1 MQEQIESL
9 YASERGRLERL
20 ARRQVNRSNAADV
33 VQDVFMTIWSRA
45 RDQVSVSPAYL
56 ARATRYMAISHFR
69 QELRRAKLLGGLTEE
84 QYAAPVILPDQIV
97 VARQELQVLQNAIA
111 ALPDRTRQVFLLNRI
126 HNCTYDEIAFALN
139 LSYSTVE
146 REIAKALLACKTTQ

>member
-1 MQEQIESL
+1 M
-9 YASERGRLERL
+9 
-20 ARRQVNRSNAADV
+20 
-33 VQDVFMTIWSRA
+33 MIWSRA
-45 RDQVSVSPAYL
+45 RDHIIVSPAYL

-69 QELRRAKLLGGLTEE
+69 KDMRQTKLLGGLTEE

-97 VARQELQVLQNAIA
+97 VARQELQFLQDAIA
-111 ALPDRTRQVFLLNRI
+111 ALPDRTRQIFLLNRF

-146 REIAKALLACKTTQ
+146 REIAKALLACKTSR